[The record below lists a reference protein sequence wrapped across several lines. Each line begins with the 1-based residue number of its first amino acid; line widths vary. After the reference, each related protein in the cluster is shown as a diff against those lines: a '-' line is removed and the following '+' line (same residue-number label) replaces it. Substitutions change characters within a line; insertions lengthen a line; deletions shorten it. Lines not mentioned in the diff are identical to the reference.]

1 MEEHGVG
8 SGQRHGGHSLA
19 AAPGP
24 ERGRDHPGHRDPTWA
39 PAGRLR
45 HFRGGAA
52 HRKRLLP
59 VTVAWQRRRGAA
71 MADEAELPVVTFG
84 NLMSEGITLSR
95 RGQHDKALGCF
106 NDVRAPR
113 PEGTELPTAGGASGG
128 PPGRD
133 AVRFRRDRRQRRE
146 PRQEGEARRD
156 MSPGGLCARSGPD
169 GVVQGQGSACSTYEK
184 QEKTLFSKILIVLS
198 SSLINHPH
206 PCRNCGSKYLD
217 LSICG
222 VEPAQV
228 AYPCVVTC
236 PALVT
241 RPSLWFQAL
250 KLRAGDKRCLI
261 TRSRCFLK
269 LGDTENSLKDAEASL
284 QIDKTFSEVTAEGVG
299 EGWPRICETLQDLRQ
314 SCEERAH
321 SKHS

>member
-113 PEGTELPTAGGASGG
+113 PEGTELPTAGGPRGGRRDGTRFGSGG
-128 PPGRD
+128 TGGSGGSRGKRGRHGGTC
-133 AVRFRRDRRQRRE
+133 
-146 PRQEGEARRD
+146 PQEGSAR
-156 MSPGGLCARSGPD
+156 
-169 GVVQGQGSACSTYEK
+169 GV
-184 QEKTLFSKILIVLS
+184 
-198 SSLINHPH
+198 
-206 PCRNCGSKYLD
+206 
-217 LSICG
+217 
-222 VEPAQV
+222 AQ
-228 AYPCVVTC
+228 T
-236 PALVT
+236 
-241 RPSLWFQAL
+241 
-250 KLRAGDKRCLI
+250 G
-261 TRSRCFLK
+261 
-269 LGDTENSLKDAEASL
+269 
-284 QIDKTFSEVTAEGVG
+284 
-299 EGWPRICETLQDLRQ
+299 
-314 SCEERAH
+314 
-321 SKHS
+321 